1 MQVAK
6 TVSGP
11 NLVLLEISAT
21 EADLAPIKKHVLGHF
36 MRKVKVPG
44 FRAGK
49 APLHLIEK
57 HVDRNVLLDEF
68 LEHAINDLYTHAV
81 NEADIRPIA
90 QPKIQ
95 MKSFVPF
102 TDLSFEASIETL
114 GPVVLPD
121 YKKLK
126 LPKEPVTITAKEVGE
141 VIKSLQRQMAEK
153 KEVTRAAKNGDEV
166 VIDFNGTDKDGK
178 AIPGADAQGYP
189 LQLSSG
195 AFIPGFEEHMV
206 GLSAGDNKSFDIVFP
221 KDYGAKALQNQKV
234 TFSVTVRKVNELVE
248 PKLDD
253 AFAAKAGPFKTVKEL
268 KADIKKQLQLER
280 QTEADTKYENELVQ
294 HIVGKTKADIP
305 DSLVQ
310 DQLNR
315 MEEAEK
321 QNLLQKG
328 QTWQEHLKE
337 EGLTEEQH
345 RERQRPDAIE
355 RIKGGLVLGEIAERE
370 KMEVTPEELEI
381 RIQLLKGQ
389 YQDPQ
394 MQAELDK
401 PENRRDIAN
410 RMLTQKTVA
419 KLVEYTSK

>member
-1 MQVAK
+1 M
-6 TVSGP
+6 
-11 NLVLLEISAT
+11 VLLEITAV
-21 EADLAPIKKHVLGHF
+21 EADLAPIKRHVLGHF

-44 FRAGK
+44 FRVGK
-49 APLHLIEK
+49 APMHLIEK

-81 NEADIRPIA
+81 NEADIRPIT

-114 GPVVLPD
+114 GPITLPD
-121 YKKLK
+121 YKKMK
-126 LPKEPVTITAKEVGE
+126 LPKAPVTVTATEVAE
-141 VIKSLQRQMAEK
+141 VIKSLQKQMAEK
-153 KEVTRAAKNGDEV
+153 SEVSRAAKKGDEV
-166 VIDFNGTDKDGK
+166 IIDFTGTDKEGK
-178 AIPGADAQGYP
+178 KIPGADADGYP
-189 LQLSSG
+189 LQLGSG
-195 AFIPGFEEHMV
+195 TFIPGFEEHLLGM
-206 GLSAGDNKSFDIVFP
+206 SAGDKKSFDIVFP
-221 KDYGAKALQNQKV
+221 KDYAAKALQNQKV
-234 TFSVTVRKVNELVE
+234 TFDVTVQKVNELLE
-248 PKLDD
+248 PKVDD
-253 AFAAKAGPFKTVKEL
+253 DFAAKAGPFKTVKEL

-280 QTEADTKYENELVQ
+280 QAEADSKYENEVVQ
-294 HIVGKTKADIP
+294 NIVSKTKADVP
-305 DSLVQ
+305 ESLVH

-328 QTWQEHLKE
+328 QTWQEHLTE
-337 EGLTEEQH
+337 EGITQEQH
-345 RERQRPDAIE
+345 RERQKPDAIE

-370 KMEVTPEELEI
+370 KVEVTPEELEI

-419 KLVEYTSK
+419 KLVEYASK